1 MGMFNPKDSKFQY
14 LGIWYNNIPE
24 TVVWMKLSLRY
35 SVTWHET
42 WVGLEKRPEQEV
54 NVVKKLKQSV
64 IGLHL
69 SYGIEAKLKIT
80 AGEIQSQENDEVEMP
95 LYDFTEIEAWKP
107 WDEGN
112 ALELMDETL
121 KDQFQNSEAQRC
133 IQVGLLCVQ
142 ENPNERPAMCDHY
155 TAGWSISR
163 VSLSLRCLTATLT
176 PPLFL

>member
-1 MGMFNPKDSKFQY
+1 MK
-14 LGIWYNNIPE
+14 E
-24 TVVWMKLSLRY
+24 MKLSLRY

-69 SYGIEAKLKIT
+69 SYGIEAKLK
-80 AGEIQSQENDEVEMP
+80 
-95 LYDFTEIEAWKP
+95 AWKP

-142 ENPNERPAMCDHY
+142 ENPNERPAMWSVLSMLESENMVLSQPKQPEFY
-155 TAGWSISR
+155 TERMIFKTHKLPVETSCTSNKVTITQLDGR
-163 VSLSLRCLTATLT
+163 
-176 PPLFL
+176 